1 MPRCHAA
8 ILAALLLLGLTLCA
22 NLPTA
27 AYRTPSSWSRHTKD
41 IACELL
47 ETGSSPRMVETYR
60 ASDRLTFKYDYM
72 GRRVEKCVYSGDTL
86 TSKTLYVYDGFKCV
100 EELDGLAGNA
110 VLRRHAWQPF
120 DVGLD
125 VILATTDAAGASYF
139 LHDANKNVMQRTDA
153 EGDLL
158 EKYEYAPF
166 GGNTGEA
173 RASVGFSSEAF
184 DAATDLDYYNY
195 RYYAPGLGR
204 WTKRDMIEEHGGTNL
219 YGFVSNGGCL
229 YVDFLGMRRLK
240 IFLDFENSNKYVVN
254 RQSKSIAA
262 GKANQEGFKRQG
274 IVYIGGKEDQQDSF
288 PKTIAEGIE
297 RIRTAVGPYHPDGLG
312 ECNCIEHIYIAQHG
326 REKNIYIGE
335 SEVPSARLDY
345 LNETIRKKGR
355 EAWREDFSG
364 TRKPIEFLEAVNGL
378 LCSTGTTVEFVQCN
392 VARDPAG
399 ADKILFFLA
408 AYLPDAEEIILHTSV
423 ARLNGGVVSGDRMYG
438 VGMNKQYK

>member
-1 MPRCHAA
+1 MT
-8 ILAALLLLGLTLCA
+8 GYS
-22 NLPTA
+22 TA
-27 AYRTPSSWSRHTKD
+27 SAPSPMSR
-41 IACELL
+41 A
-47 ETGSSPRMVETYR
+47 
-60 ASDRLTFKYDYM
+60 
-72 GRRVEKCVYSGDTL
+72 
-86 TSKTLYVYDGFKCV
+86 
-100 EELDGLAGNA
+100 
-110 VLRRHAWQPF
+110 
-120 DVGLD
+120 
-125 VILATTDAAGASYF
+125 LATTDAAAASYF

-173 RASVGFSSEAF
+173 RASIGFSSEAF

-204 WTKRDMIEEHGGTNL
+204 WTKRDPIGEHGGTNL

-229 YVDFLGMRRLK
+229 YVDFMGLHRLK
-240 IFLDFENSNKYVVN
+240 IFLDFENSNKYTVN
-254 RQSKSIAA
+254 NQSESIAA

-274 IVYIGGKEDQQDSF
+274 IVYVGGKEGQPGSF
-288 PKTIAEGIE
+288 PRTIAEGIE

-335 SEVPSARLDY
+335 SEVPSARLDSI
-345 LNETIRKKGR
+345 NNTIRRNENR
-355 EAWREDFSG
+355 ELNNDFTR

-392 VARDPAG
+392 VAREAES

-408 AYLPDAEEIILHTSV
+408 AYLPDAEKIILHTSV